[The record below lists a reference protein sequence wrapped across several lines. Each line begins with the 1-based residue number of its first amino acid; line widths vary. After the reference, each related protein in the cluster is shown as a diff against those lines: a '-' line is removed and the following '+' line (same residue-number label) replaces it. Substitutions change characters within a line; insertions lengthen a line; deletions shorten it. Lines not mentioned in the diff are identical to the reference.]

1 MLTLLFPQFLYTLLV
16 YYPPC
21 LPHYHFFH
29 PHYAPLAFF
38 QHFLLMVSSTTNILP
53 RRLLLFRQDGNH
65 IQKCPFVSRAV
76 SLFLSNS
83 LFTKPE
89 IRKLIFHDLRIRL
102 LELFM
107 LSLAKQK
114 TFTFYQGFKYSVL
127 STFGVGE
134 SKIFCN
140 FNSCCF
146 RDNPKT
152 VNTMSEWLQNVV
164 RM

>member
-1 MLTLLFPQFLYTLLV
+1 MLCQEGFCFLDRTGTTSRNVHL
-16 YYPPC
+16 
-21 LPHYHFFH
+21 YHE
-29 PHYAPLAFF
+29 
-38 QHFLLMVSSTTNILP
+38 
-53 RRLLLFRQDGNH
+53 
-65 IQKCPFVSRAV
+65 RAV

-83 LFTKPE
+83 LFTKPD

-102 LELFM
+102 PELFM

-164 RM
+164 RMQTECSQKVVRMQSECGQHVVRM